1 MQLLLDANILSEL
14 LIPQPS
20 SSVIDRLSYFDRS
33 IAIASVTYYG
43 MVFGYAK
50 LAASHKKVAIEIFVR
65 QEIQEKLLIL
75 PYDEDAAKWHALE
88 VGRLRQIGKTPPH
101 LDGQIAAIAAV
112 NNLTLVTRN
121 TKDFQHFENLKIE
134 NWFE

>member
-1 MQLLLDANILSEL
+1 MQFLLDTNILSEL
-14 LIPQPS
+14 LKPQPNS
-20 SSVIDRLSYFDRS
+20 KVIDRLGYYDRS
-33 IAIASVTYYG
+33 IAIAAVTYYEL
-43 MVFGYAK
+43 VFGYAK
-50 LAASHKKVAIEIFVR
+50 LRDSHKKDAIEIFVR

-88 VGRLRQIGKTPPH
+88 VGRLRQKGKTPPH

-121 TKDFQHFENLKIE
+121 TKDFQHFQNLKIE